1 MASLCPSVSR
11 KAGKPRHFTGSATG
25 TGPALDLKVITAITK
40 QVKSAKENFM
50 NKDHHAMTVVSNRPM
65 KCGP

>member
-25 TGPALDLKVITAITK
+25 TGPALDLEVITAITK
-40 QVKSAKENFM
+40 QVRSAKGNFM
-50 NKDHHAMTVVSNRPM
+50 HRIITR
-65 KCGP
+65 